1 MASEYL
7 QAMYEDLLEP
17 NLSTI
22 FSTLR
27 NTEQYWRRPKNDLNC
42 MLLFQHYG
50 LTTWFFTLSPS
61 KWVWDNLDQYVRF
74 PHGTLSCRDE
84 GAPS

>member
-27 NTEQYWRRPKNDLNC
+27 NTEQY
-42 MLLFQHYG
+42 
-50 LTTWFFTLSPS
+50 
-61 KWVWDNLDQYVRF
+61 
-74 PHGTLSCRDE
+74 
-84 GAPS
+84 